1 MAATKAT
8 SALVK
13 RGESNFAII
22 DDPEAKDVMLG
33 AFEQLG
39 LSNFQLTRLRI
50 PAGGM
55 TAWEVESLE
64 GTRVEQELD
73 VVILAMKGNQK
84 SWWAQ
89 PIEEAGGGAPP
100 SCSSSDGR
108 TGFGINHLGD
118 DAVAGEHSC
127 QECAWNQFGSAR
139 NGGNGKDCSDFA
151 LLFFFTEGSR
161 IPSLL
166 MVPATS
172 LRKLQGYV
180 LKLIDA
186 GKRMEGCIT
195 TMRLIKA
202 QSQGGIQYSQLELG
216 WKADLDDEAVASMRE
231 VSEEFRKRI
240 SDFDAF
246 TPKDEE

>member
-1 MAATKAT
+1 MANKAN
-8 SALVK
+8 ALVK
-13 RGESNFAII
+13 RGESNFAIV

-33 AFEQLG
+33 AFDQLG
-39 LSNFQLTRLRI
+39 LSNFQLNRLKI

-55 TAWEVESLE
+55 TAWEVEALE
-64 GTRVEQELD
+64 GTRVEQNLD
-73 VVILAMKGNQK
+73 VVLLAMKGKQK
-84 SWWAQ
+84 SWWSQ

-100 SCSSSDGR
+100 SCSSQDAR
-108 TGFGINHLGD
+108 TGFGINTLEP
-118 DAVAGEHSC
+118 DAQPGEHSC
-127 QECAWNQFGSAR
+127 HECAWNQFGSAR

-151 LLFFFTEGSR
+151 FLFFFTQGSR

-172 LRKLQGYV
+172 LKSLQSYV

-186 GKRMEGCIT
+186 GKRMEGCVT
-195 TMRLIKA
+195 RMSLKKA
-202 QSQGGIQYSQLELG
+202 QSQAGITYSMLDLSWQ
-216 WKADLDDEAVASMRE
+216 ADLDEEAGESMKT

-246 TPKDEE
+246 TPGE

>member
-1 MAATKAT
+1 MAKD
-8 SALVK
+8 SKALVK
-13 RGESNFAII
+13 RGESSFAII

-33 AFEQLG
+33 AFDQLG
-39 LSNFQLTRLRI
+39 LSNFQLNRLRI

-64 GTRVEQELD
+64 GTTIEQELD

-84 SWWAQ
+84 SWWSV
-89 PIEEAGGGAPP
+89 PMEEAGGGAPP
-100 SCSSSDGR
+100 SCSSSDAR
-108 TGFGINHLGD
+108 TGFGVNTLEA
-118 DAVAGEHSC
+118 DAPHGEHSC

-172 LRKLQGYV
+172 LRKLQSYV

-186 GKRMEGCIT
+186 GKRMEGCIS
-195 TMRLIKA
+195 TMKLVKA
-202 QSQGGIQYSQLELG
+202 QSQSGIQYSQLELG
-216 WKADLDDEAVASMRE
+216 WKADLDAEAVASMRE

-246 TPKDEE
+246 DSKEGE